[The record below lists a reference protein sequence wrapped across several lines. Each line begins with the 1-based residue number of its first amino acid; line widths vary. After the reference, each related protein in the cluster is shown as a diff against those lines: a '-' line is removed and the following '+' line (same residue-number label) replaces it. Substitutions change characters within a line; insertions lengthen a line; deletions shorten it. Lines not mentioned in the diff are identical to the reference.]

1 MGAITGGQSQISHM
15 VFILAFF
22 YCTCLNVSYKI
33 FSFCRLHIT
42 KGKEQ

>member
-15 VFILAFF
+15 AF